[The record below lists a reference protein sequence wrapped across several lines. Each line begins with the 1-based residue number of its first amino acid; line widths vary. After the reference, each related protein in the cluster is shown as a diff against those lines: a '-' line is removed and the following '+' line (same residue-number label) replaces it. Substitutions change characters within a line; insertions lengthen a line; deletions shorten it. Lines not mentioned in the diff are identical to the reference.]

1 MLCAYLHLR
10 LRLLC
15 SAYRFPPRQGREDP
29 VPCHRLFGL
38 VWLISAL
45 SPWRDPGKAQHVMGS
60 RSLRVVDIKVMR
72 YTYSLTADAICFTN
86 K

>member
-1 MLCAYLHLR
+1 MLCTYLPTTDYLVPTGSYLDR
-10 LRLLC
+10 D
-15 SAYRFPPRQGREDP
+15 GRTP
-29 VPCHRLFGL
+29 SLVTVYL
-38 VWLISAL
+38 VWSGLITAL

-72 YTYSLTADAICFTN
+72 YTYSLTADTICFTN